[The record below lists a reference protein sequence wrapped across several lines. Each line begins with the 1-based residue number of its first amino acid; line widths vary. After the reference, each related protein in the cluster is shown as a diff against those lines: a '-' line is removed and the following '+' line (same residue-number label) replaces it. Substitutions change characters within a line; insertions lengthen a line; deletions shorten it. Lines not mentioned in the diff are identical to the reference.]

1 MKTIRGWR
9 NLAPEDKGACLAFGA
24 FDGVHKGH
32 QRVIAAAA
40 EAARRLHAP
49 LAAVAFDPHPWRWF
63 HPDDPPFLLTN
74 ARQQAR
80 RFEAL
85 GVDRL
90 YVLPFDDHLADL
102 TAEAFAKEALAEGL
116 GVRHVVVGFDA
127 TFGRGRTGD
136 GDLLKRL
143 GKELGFGVTVVS
155 PLADRSGY
163 KVSST
168 AARRA
173 LQAGDPRTA
182 SDILGWPFAVEG
194 VVIAGRKLGKGMGFP
209 TANVS
214 LDDYVRPRL
223 GIYATRT
230 HLADGR
236 VLEGVSSIGENPTVG
251 KVEARLEVFLFDFD
265 EDLYGQAIETEL
277 IDFLR
282 PEHKFNSIEDL
293 VVQMKADAEKARQ
306 ILSKSK

>member
-9 NLAPEDKGACLAFGA
+9 DLAPEDKGACLAFGA

-32 QRVIAAAA
+32 HRVIGAAAD
-40 EAARRLHAP
+40 AARRLHAP

-74 ARQQAR
+74 PDQQAR

-85 GVDRL
+85 GVEKL
-90 YVLPFDDHLADL
+90 YILPFDDHLADL
-102 TAEAFAKEALAEGL
+102 TAEEFAREVLSEGL

-143 GKELGFGVTVVS
+143 GKALGFGVTVVP

-173 LQAGDPRTA
+173 LQAGNPKAATE
-182 SDILGWPFAVEG
+182 ILGQPFAIQG
-194 VVIAGRKLGKGMGFP
+194 MVVQGRKLGRGLGFP

-230 HLADGR
+230 HLQDGR

-265 EDLYGQAIETEL
+265 ENIYGQTIETEL

-282 PEHKFNSIEDL
+282 PEHKFPGVEEM
-293 VVQMKADAEKARQ
+293 VVQMKADVEKARQ
-306 ILSKSK
+306 ILAKSR